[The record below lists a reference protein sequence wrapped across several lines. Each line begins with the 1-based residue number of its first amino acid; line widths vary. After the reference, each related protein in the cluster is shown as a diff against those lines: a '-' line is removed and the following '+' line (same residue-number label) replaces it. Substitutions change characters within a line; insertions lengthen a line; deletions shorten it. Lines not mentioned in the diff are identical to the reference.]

1 MEHRELEAMGAICVL
16 AALADGDKSGVE
28 RERIRAVLE
37 GLGGEASKP
46 LATACRRVLL
56 QQTTLEDEV
65 QALEGEPMRRL
76 AFEMAVAVCDA
87 DGAHD
92 AAEAAFLE
100 RLRALVGMPQADAA
114 LFVRE
119 ADALA
124 STSLAPPPLP
134 TLVAAGAA
142 RAGAAGAAVAGAAIA
157 DAPPPLPV
165 PGTSARDAE
174 IDSTVLKYAILAA
187 GLELLPQTMA
197 TMAIVPLQMKMV
209 HGVGKSCGVSLD
221 RGSIKEMLG
230 VVGVGAASQVV
241 ESFAREL
248 VGGLAKK
255 FLGKKAAKVAGV
267 ATGAAMTFATTWAL
281 GMVAKQYYAGGRK
294 LSSIDLRALFSRELE
309 RAKSLYPAHQGAVE
323 RSARETDL
331 SSLLSVVR
339 GG

>member
-1 MEHRELEAMGAICVL
+1 MEQRELEAMGAICVL

-100 RLRALVGMPQADAA
+100 RLRVLVGMPQADAA
-114 LFVRE
+114 LVVRE

-142 RAGAAGAAVAGAAIA
+142 GAGAAVAGAAIA
-157 DAPPPLPV
+157 GAPPPLPV

-174 IDSTVLKYAILAA
+174 IDSTVLKYAILAG

-281 GMVAKQYYAGGRK
+281 GMVAKQYYAGGRR
-294 LSSIDLRALFSRELE
+294 LSSIDLRSLFSRELE
-309 RAKSLYPAHQGAVE
+309 RAKSLYPAHQGAIE

-339 GG
+339 G

>member
-1 MEHRELEAMGAICVL
+1 MERRELEAMGAICVM

-37 GLGGEASKP
+37 GLGGETSKP
-46 LATACRRVLL
+46 MATACRRVLL
-56 QQTTLEDEV
+56 QETTLEEEV
-65 QALEGEPMRRL
+65 RALRGEPMRRL

-92 AAEAAFLE
+92 QAEAAFLE
-100 RLRALVGMPQADAA
+100 RLRALVGLPQEEAA
-114 LFVRE
+114 SVVRD

-124 STSLAPPPLP
+124 TSPLAPPPLP
-134 TLVAAGAA
+134 LPLPAVAA
-142 RAGAAGAAVAGAAIA
+142 AGSVVAV
-157 DAPPPLPV
+157 APPPLPV
-165 PGTSARDAE
+165 SSGASVANVATRDAE
-174 IDSTVLKYAILAA
+174 IDSTVLKYAILAG

-255 FLGKKAAKVAGV
+255 FLGKKAAKIAGV
-267 ATGAAMTFATTWAL
+267 ATGAGMTFATTWAL

-294 LSSIDLRALFSRELE
+294 LSSIDLRALFGRELE
-309 RAKSLYPAHQGAVE
+309 RAKALYPAHQGAVE

-331 SSLLSVVR
+331 SSLLSIAR

>member
-1 MEHRELEAMGAICVL
+1 MNLIIYLTFFCQFELYRHCAEYLKL
-16 AALADGDKSGVE
+16 ANAKKKAQKKFIE
-28 RERIRAVLE
+28 
-37 GLGGEASKP
+37 
-46 LATACRRVLL
+46 TRRVAARPIR
-56 QQTTLEDEV
+56 TEAT
-65 QALEGEPMRRL
+65 GTSWRRL
-76 AFEMAVAVCDA
+76 RRRRRRWAGAAPALKGGLSHRYLVPNRSIAKWNSARPKGSPLRILLVADPTA
-87 DGAHD
+87 NLPGA
-92 AAEAAFLE
+92 
-100 RLRALVGMPQADAA
+100 M
-114 LFVRE
+114 RE

-134 TLVAAGAA
+134 TLVDAGAA
-142 RAGAAGAAVAGAAIA
+142 GAGAAVAGAAIA
-157 DAPPPLPV
+157 GAPPPLPV

-281 GMVAKQYYAGGRK
+281 GMVAKQYYAGGRR
-294 LSSIDLRALFSRELE
+294 LSSIDLRSLFSRELE
-309 RAKSLYPAHQGAVE
+309 RAKSLYPAHQGAIE

-339 GG
+339 G

>member
-1 MEHRELEAMGAICVL
+1 MEQRELEAMGAICVL

-114 LFVRE
+114 LVVRE

-142 RAGAAGAAVAGAAIA
+142 GAGAAVAGAAIA
-157 DAPPPLPV
+157 GAPPPLPV

-174 IDSTVLKYAILAA
+174 IDSTVLKYAILAG

-294 LSSIDLRALFSRELE
+294 LSSIDLRSLFSRELE
-309 RAKSLYPAHQGAVE
+309 RAKSLYPTHQGAIE

-339 GG
+339 G

>member
-1 MEHRELEAMGAICVL
+1 
-16 AALADGDKSGVE
+16 
-28 RERIRAVLE
+28 
-37 GLGGEASKP
+37 
-46 LATACRRVLL
+46 VLL

-100 RLRALVGMPQADAA
+100 RLRVLVGMPQADAA

-142 RAGAAGAAVAGAAIA
+142 GAGAAVAGAAIA

-174 IDSTVLKYAILAA
+174 IDSTVLKYAILAG

-294 LSSIDLRALFSRELE
+294 LSSIDLRSLFSRELE
-309 RAKSLYPAHQGAVE
+309 RAKSLYPAHQGAIE

-339 GG
+339 G

>member
-1 MEHRELEAMGAICVL
+1 MGGI
-16 AALADGDKSGVE
+16 
-28 RERIRAVLE
+28 
-37 GLGGEASKP
+37 
-46 LATACRRVLL
+46 
-56 QQTTLEDEV
+56 
-65 QALEGEPMRRL
+65 
-76 AFEMAVAVCDA
+76 
-87 DGAHD
+87 
-92 AAEAAFLE
+92 
-100 RLRALVGMPQADAA
+100 
-114 LFVRE
+114 
-119 ADALA
+119 
-124 STSLAPPPLP
+124 
-134 TLVAAGAA
+134 AG
-142 RAGAAGAAVAGAAIA
+142 
-157 DAPPPLPV
+157 APPPLPV

>member
-1 MEHRELEAMGAICVL
+1 MEQRELEAMGAICVL

-114 LFVRE
+114 LVVRE

-142 RAGAAGAAVAGAAIA
+142 GAGAAVAGAAIA
-157 DAPPPLPV
+157 GAPPPLPV

-174 IDSTVLKYAILAA
+174 IDSTVLKYAILAG

-255 FLGKKAAKVAGV
+255 FLGKKAAKAAGV

-294 LSSIDLRALFSRELE
+294 LSSIDLRSLFSRELE
-309 RAKSLYPAHQGAVE
+309 RAKSLYPAHQGAIE

-339 GG
+339 G

>member
-1 MEHRELEAMGAICVL
+1 MERRELEAMGAICVM

-28 RERIRAVLE
+28 RERIRSVLD

-46 LATACRRVLL
+46 MATACRRVLL
-56 QQTTLEDEV
+56 QETTLEEEV
-65 QALEGEPMRRL
+65 GVLRGEPMRRL

-100 RLRALVGMPQADAA
+100 RLRSLVGLPQAEAA
-114 LFVRE
+114 VVVRE

-134 TLVAAGAA
+134 TLVAAG
-142 RAGAAGAAVAGAAIA
+142 GALAVAGATVAS
-157 DAPPPLPV
+157 APSPLPAT
-165 PGTSARDAE
+165 PGGASATTAARDAE

-294 LSSIDLRALFSRELE
+294 LSSIDLRALFGRELE

>member
-1 MEHRELEAMGAICVL
+1 MEQRELEAMGAICVL

-76 AFEMAVAVCDA
+76 AIEMAVAVCDA

-114 LFVRE
+114 LVVRE

-142 RAGAAGAAVAGAAIA
+142 GAGAAVAGAAIA
-157 DAPPPLPV
+157 GAPPPLPV

-174 IDSTVLKYAILAA
+174 IDSTVLKYAILAG

-241 ESFAREL
+241 ESFVREL

-281 GMVAKQYYAGGRK
+281 GMVAKQYYASGRK
-294 LSSIDLRALFSRELE
+294 LSSIDLRSLFSRELE
-309 RAKSLYPAHQGAVE
+309 RAKSLYPAHQGAIE

-339 GG
+339 G

>member
-1 MEHRELEAMGAICVL
+1 MERRELEAMGAICVM

-28 RERIRAVLE
+28 RERIRSVLE
-37 GLGGEASKP
+37 GMGGEAAKP
-46 LATACRRVLL
+46 MATACKRVLL
-56 QQTTLEDEV
+56 QETTLEEEV
-65 QALEGEPMRRL
+65 SALRSEPMRRL

-100 RLRALVGMPQADAA
+100 RLRALVGLPAA
-114 LFVRE
+114 EAAVVVRE

-124 STSLAPPPLP
+124 TSSLAPPALPAFATAGSSAALAPPPLP
-134 TLVAAGAA
+134 TAAGAA
-142 RAGAAGAAVAGAAIA
+142 N
-157 DAPPPLPV
+157 
-165 PGTSARDAE
+165 TARDAE
-174 IDSTVLKYAILAA
+174 IDSNVLKYAILAG

-294 LSSIDLRALFSRELE
+294 LSSIDLRALFGRELE
-309 RAKSLYPAHQGAVE
+309 RAKSLYPAHQGDIE
-323 RSARETDL
+323 RSARTTDV
-331 SSLLSVVR
+331 SSLLGMLR
-339 GG
+339 GS

>member
-1 MEHRELEAMGAICVL
+1 MERRELEAMGAICVM

-28 RERIRAVLE
+28 RERIRSVLE
-37 GLGGEASKP
+37 GLGGEAAKP
-46 LATACRRVLL
+46 MATACKRVLL
-56 QQTTLEDEV
+56 QETTLEEEV
-65 QALEGEPMRRL
+65 RALQGEPMRRL

-92 AAEAAFLE
+92 QAEAAFLE
-100 RLRALVGMPQADAA
+100 RLRALVGLPQAEAA
-114 LFVRE
+114 SVVRD

-124 STSLAPPPLP
+124 TSPLAPPPLP
-134 TLVAAGAA
+134 AVAA
-142 RAGAAGAAVAGAAIA
+142 AGSVVAV
-157 DAPPPLPV
+157 APPPLPV
-165 PGTSARDAE
+165 SSGASVANVATRDAE
-174 IDSTVLKYAILAA
+174 IDSTVLKYAILAG

-267 ATGAAMTFATTWAL
+267 ATGAGMTFATTWAL

-294 LSSIDLRALFSRELE
+294 LSSIDLRALFGRELE
-309 RAKSLYPAHQGAVE
+309 RAKALYPAHQRDIE
-323 RSARETDL
+323 RSARETDA
-331 SSLLSVVR
+331 SSLLGMLR

>member
-1 MEHRELEAMGAICVL
+1 MEQRELEAMGAICVL

-100 RLRALVGMPQADAA
+100 RLRVLVGMPQADAA
-114 LFVRE
+114 LVVRE

-142 RAGAAGAAVAGAAIA
+142 GAGAAVAGAAIA
-157 DAPPPLPV
+157 GAPPPLPV

-174 IDSTVLKYAILAA
+174 IDSTVLKYAILAG

-248 VGGLAKK
+248 GGGLAKK

-281 GMVAKQYYAGGRK
+281 GMVAKQYYAGGRR
-294 LSSIDLRALFSRELE
+294 LSSIDLRSLFSRELE
-309 RAKSLYPAHQGAVE
+309 RAKSLYPAHQGAIE

-339 GG
+339 G